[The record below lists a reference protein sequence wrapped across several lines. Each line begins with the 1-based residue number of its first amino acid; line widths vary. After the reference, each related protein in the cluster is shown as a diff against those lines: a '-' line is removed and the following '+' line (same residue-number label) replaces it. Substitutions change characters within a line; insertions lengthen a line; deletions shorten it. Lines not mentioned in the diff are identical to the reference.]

1 MLAPWIL
8 SYSEQR
14 EFLQQLWGA
23 MTFSA
28 NFVLWRQ
35 TGYFAASAQLK
46 PLLHTWSLSIEEQYY
61 LRMPALLAIVPKKMW
76 FGLIAL
82 FTVISLST
90 YLLMFEARPGSVF
103 YFTPARILWLGIGSI
118 LPLALIKRD
127 YLIPNW
133 CRSLVAPVALIAGT
147 LAVFL
152 HHQILRQVSSI

>member
-1 MLAPWIL
+1 MA
-8 SYSEQR
+8 
-14 EFLQQLWGA
+14 
-23 MTFSA
+23 FSA

-35 TGYFAASAQLK
+35 TGYFPASAQLK

-90 YLLMFEARPGSVF
+90 YLLMFEARPDSVF

-127 YLIPNW
+127 YLIPN
-133 CRSLVAPVALIAGT
+133 
-147 LAVFL
+147 
-152 HHQILRQVSSI
+152 